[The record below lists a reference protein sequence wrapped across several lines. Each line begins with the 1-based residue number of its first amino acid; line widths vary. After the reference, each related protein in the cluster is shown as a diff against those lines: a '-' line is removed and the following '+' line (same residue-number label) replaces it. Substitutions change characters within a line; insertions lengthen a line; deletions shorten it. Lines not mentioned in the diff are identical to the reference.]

1 MTPILFNATTKVNN
15 SEGLGRLTDAISC
28 VVIEKRNGS
37 YELTMTYPVT
47 GQHFEDIEIR
57 YQIVTSA
64 FKGSGKQAFRIYK
77 ISKPL
82 NGVVTINA
90 RHISYDLKNIVVSPF
105 TASGCAQA
113 LTNLKAA
120 MQVSNDFTFWTNK
133 SVAANFQLKHPD
145 TVRNVLGGSAG
156 SILDVYGTG
165 EYEFDNYDVKLWLH
179 RGSDKGVTIRYGK
192 NLTDVKATMDSG
204 NVYTTIVPYWVSQ
217 DGATVVNG
225 DPVYSEHETEV
236 PGHSTVAMDFSSE
249 FTEAPTKAALMAKAA
264 QYLEANKPWEI
275 SENLTISFVALADTE
290 EYKDVASL
298 ETVNLCDTVHVYH
311 PKLGITATAKVVRT
325 KWDSLRERYDEIEL
339 GTPKTTLSQAIAPV
353 TKTDLTRQANQTS
366 NFLLDSMA
374 ELIEALTGASGGH
387 VIFHREA
394 DGHISEIYI
403 MDTDDAATATNVL
416 RINYL
421 GIYASTTGING
432 TYNLAITTGGTINA
446 NQIMAGVL
454 QGIEVIAETGQ
465 IGEYEITSSGLQK
478 EVTIDG
484 VRYRVVLRPPNTN
497 SGVDTWIISTQYYDE
512 ETQTW
517 RAKGYISADGD
528 AYFAGNL
535 EVRGTSLFVGN
546 ETHRGTVGFTGN
558 ENHAGTEVHSG
569 SETHSGA
576 MGISG
581 KINATNTENLFSVKG
596 LYFHNPMILSIDGY
610 GSSSAT
616 TEWAYSYD
624 KYGNACR
631 IFAWGKTD
639 TQTTEIGTIKTS
651 NVIISTSCTNSWT
664 DVTTIDL
671 TPGTWLIRYGC
682 TFEGV
687 GGLTLALLS
696 DGVNHRASGYAPDGN
711 SYSINGFEIYKAT
724 ADITITMQS
733 WSSMLTGFRNP
744 YLRAIKIR

>member
-28 VVIEKRNGS
+28 VVTEERNGS

-47 GQHFEDIEIR
+47 GQHYEDIEIR

-105 TASGCAQA
+105 TASTCAQA
-113 LTNLKAA
+113 LTNLSAA
-120 MQVSNDFTFWTNK
+120 MQVANDFEFWTNK

-156 SILDVYGTG
+156 SILDIYGTG

-217 DGATVVNG
+217 DGSTVVNG

-236 PGHSTVAMDFSSE
+236 PGHSTVAMDFSAE
-249 FTEAPTKAALMAKAA
+249 FTEAPTKAALMTKAA

-353 TKTDLTRQANQTS
+353 TKTDLTRQATQTS

-394 DGHISEIYI
+394 DGHVSEIYI

-454 QGIEVIAETGQ
+454 QGIEVITDTGN
-465 IGEYEITSSGLQK
+465 IGGWEITADGLQR
-478 EVTIDG
+478 ETTING
-484 VRYRVVLRPPNTN
+484 VKYRAVLRPPNLN
-497 SGVDTWIISTQYYDE
+497 SGVDTWIVSTQYYNE

-517 RAKGYISADGD
+517 RARAFITAEGSARFDGD
-528 AYFAGNL
+528 YMYVN
-535 EVRGTSLFVGN
+535 TSSESHF
-546 ETHRGTVGFTGN
+546 
-558 ENHAGTEVHSG
+558 GTEYHSG
-569 SETHSGA
+569 TESHSGTETHSGNVTLSGSA
-576 MGISG
+576 NVIRGISDMRINTPVSIYSG
-581 KINATNTENLFSVKG
+581 GIGYSNATATFVMCHDAFGNDFWTPAYNKNGSLTVENGTYVQGEVLG
-596 LYFHNPMILSIDGY
+596 EYT
-610 GSSSAT
+610 GS
-616 TEWAYSYD
+616 
-624 KYGNACR
+624 
-631 IFAWGKTD
+631 
-639 TQTTEIGTIKTS
+639 
-651 NVIISTSCTNSWT
+651 SWT
-664 DVTTIDL
+664 DNMTMDL
-671 TPGTWLIRYGC
+671 DPGLWLIEFGC
-682 TFEGV
+682 QIQGV
-687 GGLTLALLS
+687 GAITCALYGA
-696 DGVNHRASGYAPDGN
+696 DGNRDRASVYAPDGN
-711 SYSINGFEIYKAT
+711 YYT
-724 ADITITMQS
+724 ARGSTVIGVSTTKTIKLQT
-733 WSSMLTGFRNP
+733 WSSTLTSIRYP
-744 YLRAIKIR
+744 VLYAVKIGGI

>member
-28 VVIEKRNGS
+28 VVTEERNGS

-47 GQHFEDIEIR
+47 GQHYEDIEIR

-90 RHISYDLKNIVVSPF
+90 RHISYDLRNIVVSPF
-105 TASGCAQA
+105 TGSTCAQA
-113 LTNLKAA
+113 LTNLSAA

-133 SVAANFQLKHPD
+133 SVTANFQLKHPD
-145 TVRNVLGGSAG
+145 TVRNVLGGKSG
-156 SILDVYGTG
+156 SLLDVYGTG

-204 NVYTTIVPYWVSQ
+204 DVYTTIVPYWVSQ

-236 PGHSTVAMDFSSE
+236 AGFSTVAMDFSSD

-298 ETVNLCDTVHVYH
+298 ETVNLCDTVHVFH

-353 TKTDLTRQANQTS
+353 TKTDLTRQAMQTS

-387 VIFHREA
+387 VIFHQEA

-403 MDTDDAATATNVL
+403 MDTDDTATATNVL

-432 TYNLAITTGGTINA
+432 TYNLAITTGGVINA
-446 NQIMAGVL
+446 SQVLAGTL
-454 QGIEVIAETGQ
+454 QGIEVITDTGD
-465 IGEYEITSSGLQK
+465 IGGWQITSNGLQR
-478 EVTIDG
+478 ETTIDG
-484 VRYRVVLRPPNTN
+484 VRYRAVMRPPNTN

-512 ETQTW
+512 DNSTW
-517 RAKGYISADGD
+517 RAKAYIDAKGK
-528 AYFAGNL
+528 AYFNSGLIVYNNMDFYGTESHAGA
-535 EVRGTSLFVGN
+535 ETHTGN
-546 ETHRGTVGFTGN
+546 ET
-558 ENHAGTEVHSG
+558 HSG

-576 MGISG
+576 MGITG
-581 KINATNTENLFSVKG
+581 KITATNAENSISIKSLF
-596 LYFHNPMILSIDGY
+596 LHNPMTLSIDGS

-616 TEWAYSYD
+616 AEWATARD
-624 KYGNACR
+624 AYGNA
-631 IFAWGKTD
+631 IKTFAWGKTGTD
-639 TQTTEIGTIKTS
+639 AVLTGTIKS
-651 NVIISTSCTNSWT
+651 GAAISTSVTSSWQ
-664 DVTTIDL
+664 DCMSVDL
-671 TPGTWLIRYGC
+671 TPGIWLICYGVQIS
-682 TFEGV
+682 GRV
-687 GGLTLALLS
+687 GSLTLRLS
-696 DGVNHRASGYAPDGN
+696 TDAINHRVSVYAPDTT
-711 SYSINGFEIYKAT
+711 YTYHANGANIYTCT
-724 ADITITMQS
+724 ADTTVYMQTWSATQTTCSNPTMK
-733 WSSMLTGFRNP
+733 
-744 YLRAIKIR
+744 AIKLR